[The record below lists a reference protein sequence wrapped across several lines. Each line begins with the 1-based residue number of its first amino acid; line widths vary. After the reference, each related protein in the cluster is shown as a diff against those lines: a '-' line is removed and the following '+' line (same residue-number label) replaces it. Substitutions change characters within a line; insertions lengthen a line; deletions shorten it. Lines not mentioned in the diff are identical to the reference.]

1 MAAPAPTSTTQP
13 RRWYAGAGR
22 ALRWFAIGYL
32 VILLALML
40 MENRLVYLPWSAE
53 QHWTKPLSPEWQD
66 VYFASADG
74 TQLHGWWCP
83 CPGADGVLLY
93 CHGNGGNLSHRGG
106 HIRDMH
112 KELNVSVLIFDYPGY
127 GKSDGSPSEAGC
139 YAAGEAA
146 YRWLTEEKKYPGDK
160 ILLFGKSLG
169 GGVATHLGARHP
181 HRALILCKTF
191 TSIADVG
198 QGRFPWLPVY
208 WLAQNRFD
216 SLSRI
221 QQCTQPV
228 FITHGTLDEVIP
240 YSHGE
245 ALYEAANHPKRFLPL
260 PDGDHNAPLDSTFF
274 ANVQTFLNEVES
286 QAKIAATN

>member
-1 MAAPAPTSTTQP
+1 MAASAQQPTTQP
-13 RRWYAGAGR
+13 RRWYTGAGR
-22 ALRWFAIGYL
+22 ALRWFVIGYL

-40 MENRLVYLPWSAE
+40 LENRLVYLPWSADD
-53 QHWTKPLSPEWQD
+53 HWTKPLAADWQD
-66 VYFASADG
+66 VYLDSDDG
-74 TQLHGWWCP
+74 TRLHAWWCP
-83 CPGADGVLLY
+83 CAGAEGVLLY

-112 KELNVSVLIFDYPGY
+112 KELKASVLIFDYPGY
-127 GKSDGSPSEAGC
+127 GKSGGSPSEAGC
-139 YAAGEAA
+139 YAAGETA
-146 YRWLTEEKKYPGDK
+146 YRWLTQEKKIPGEK

-169 GGVATHLGARHP
+169 GGIATHLGVKYP

-191 TSIADVG
+191 TSVADVA

-208 WLAQNRFD
+208 WLARNRFD

-228 FITHGTLDEVIP
+228 FITHGTHDEAIP

-245 ALYEAANHPKRFLPL
+245 ALYQAANEPKCFLPIQ
-260 PDGDHNAPLDSTFF
+260 DGDHNAPLDREFYQEVRS
-274 ANVQTFLNEVES
+274 FLADAENQS
-286 QAKIAATN
+286 KATAAK